1 MPLNS
6 ISDDSTPKTRTTVP
20 KDKSTPIVY
29 NSQQYVLAYALKDG
43 NLLYKCSQRSC
54 LARIKVGKDKSSVT
68 ELSQHSGHRSTP
80 LTNTNNADGTNS
92 PLNSAAS
99 VITTDSGGKQKTN
112 LDDHGKHKVLRKS
125 VSLSD
130 ADQTNSDDQNN
141 SFVSLGS
148 ISTPNISTVLL
159 DTAQHTR
166 DAHHSSFT
174 ESSPNVHINASEVP
188 DNNEV
193 LDPHHTQLPLQ
204 SSENHE
210 YKIKYEEVRHINS
223 SLIDKIVEKERQ
235 IWESERCIA
244 DLRARVVELEQASSS
259 QSAPITNSVSPAQIS
274 TTPKTAR
281 KNTSKKANKIVI
293 AGDSHVRHLD
303 NLLGSKGT
311 STWDIRCAYK
321 GGSKLGQVTD
331 LIEEREISPL
341 PDDILI
347 VFSGTNDVSHTS
359 WNCMKSSYEE
369 IISKYHLCK
378 IGIMLIPARR
388 GDHHLNPHIALMNQK
403 IVKFLATK
411 TVITLDPQSVLGNG
425 DYSPDG
431 LHLNSLGKRKICE
444 LIQCHFVKSKAGNT
458 SGTGSGVNQR
468 SSGTGSGVHQRA
480 GGNQGQESHGGRRRQ
495 LGGGRGRRSADGR
508 GRQSADGRTRRSA
521 GGRGRQSADGRGR
534 RSADGRG
541 RQSADGRGRRSVDGR
556 GRRLA
561 GGRGRTPWDNHGHFL
576 QYQPEYIVNPNY
588 WMGDYPGYTY
598 QPPHNNYDFYHD
610 PYANYV
616 GTYGGD
622 GGNFFA

>member
-6 ISDDSTPKTRTTVP
+6 ISDDSTPKTRTVVP
-20 KDKSTPIVY
+20 KDKSTLIVY

-54 LARIKVGKDKSSVT
+54 LARIKVDKDKSSVT

-99 VITTDSGGKQKTN
+99 VITTDSDGKQKTN

-141 SFVSLGS
+141 NFVSLGS

-166 DAHHSSFT
+166 DAYHSSFT

-210 YKIKYEEVRHINS
+210 YKIKYEEVRRINS

-259 QSAPITNSVSPAQIS
+259 QSGSQSAPITNSVPPAQIS
-274 TTPKTAR
+274 TTPKSAR
-281 KNTSKKANKIVI
+281 KNTSKKANEIVI
-293 AGDSHVRHLD
+293 AGDSHVRQCDILTTSWDRRGYQHGISGVLIKEGQSLVK
-303 NLLGSKGT
+303 LLISLRREKFPLYLMT
-311 STWDIRCAYK
+311 YSLY
-321 GGSKLGQVTD
+321 SLGQMTSV
-331 LIEEREISPL
+331 IP
-341 PDDILI
+341 PGI
-347 VFSGTNDVSHTS
+347 V
-359 WNCMKSSYEE
+359 
-369 IISKYHLCK
+369 
-378 IGIMLIPARR
+378 
-388 GDHHLNPHIALMNQK
+388 
-403 IVKFLATK
+403 
-411 TVITLDPQSVLGNG
+411 
-425 DYSPDG
+425 
-431 LHLNSLGKRKICE
+431 
-444 LIQCHFVKSKAGNT
+444 
-458 SGTGSGVNQR
+458 
-468 SSGTGSGVHQRA
+468 
-480 GGNQGQESHGGRRRQ
+480 
-495 LGGGRGRRSADGR
+495 
-508 GRQSADGRTRRSA
+508 
-521 GGRGRQSADGRGR
+521 
-534 RSADGRG
+534 
-541 RQSADGRGRRSVDGR
+541 
-556 GRRLA
+556 
-561 GGRGRTPWDNHGHFL
+561 
-576 QYQPEYIVNPNY
+576 
-588 WMGDYPGYTY
+588 
-598 QPPHNNYDFYHD
+598 
-610 PYANYV
+610 
-616 GTYGGD
+616 
-622 GGNFFA
+622 

>member
-1 MPLNS
+1 M
-6 ISDDSTPKTRTTVP
+6 IKITV
-20 KDKSTPIVY
+20 
-29 NSQQYVLAYALKDG
+29 
-43 NLLYKCSQRSC
+43 
-54 LARIKVGKDKSSVT
+54 
-68 ELSQHSGHRSTP
+68 
-80 LTNTNNADGTNS
+80 
-92 PLNSAAS
+92 LNSAAS

-141 SFVSLGS
+141 NFVSLGS

-166 DAHHSSFT
+166 DAYHSSFT

-210 YKIKYEEVRHINS
+210 YKIKYEEVRRINS

-259 QSAPITNSVSPAQIS
+259 QSGSQSAPITNSVPPAQIS
-274 TTPKTAR
+274 TTPKSAR
-281 KNTSKKANKIVI
+281 KNTSKKANEIVI

-303 NLLGSKGT
+303 NFLGSKGI

-411 TVITLDPQSVLGNG
+411 TVFTLDLQSVLGNG

-468 SSGTGSGVHQRA
+468 A
-480 GGNQGQESHGGRRRQ
+480 GGNLDQESHGGHRRQ
-495 LGGGRGRRSADGR
+495 LGGGRGRRSANGRGRRSANGRGRQSADGRTRRSADGR
-508 GRQSADGRTRRSA
+508 GRQLADGRTRRSA

-534 RSADGRG
+534 WSADGCGG
-541 RQSADGRGRRSVDGR
+541 RS
-556 GRRLA
+556 A
-561 GGRGRTPWDNHGHFL
+561 GGHGRTPWDNHGHFL
-576 QYQPEYIVNPNY
+576 QYQPEYIINPNY
-588 WMGDYPGYTY
+588 RLGDYPGYT
-598 QPPHNNYDFYHD
+598 
-610 PYANYV
+610 
-616 GTYGGD
+616 
-622 GGNFFA
+622 